1 MGISLV
7 GIKII
12 DISILKQPYNYNQF
26 IFISLILIGIIG
38 LKTGK

>member
-1 MGISLV
+1 LV

-12 DISILKQPYNYNQF
+12 DISIFKQPYNYTQF
-26 IFISLILIGIIG
+26 IFISFILVGIIG